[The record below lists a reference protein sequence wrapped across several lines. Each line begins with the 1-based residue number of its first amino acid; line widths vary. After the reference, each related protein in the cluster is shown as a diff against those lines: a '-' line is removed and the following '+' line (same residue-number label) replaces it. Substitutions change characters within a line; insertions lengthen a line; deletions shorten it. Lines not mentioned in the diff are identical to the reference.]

1 MCNIHTKEL
10 NNKEN
15 TAKIRNNLRSY
26 LHLTKTRTKR
36 NMYRERERKK
46 ENFRKGYR
54 KLRSLTRI
62 LPDETMYRWHG
73 NPYKRGHG
81 LADIFPT
88 SCVSLEPSS
97 SQPIDHLVNV
107 VTRLLDTRY
116 SSFIAANDDRTGREE
131 EGGGGRC
138 WKGGSVFVALSSRPH
153 TASPVDT
160 QLCVATRHDTKGVG
174 GRSPQLARRQ
184 TSRRFFRGNKGYQA
198 FIIRQR
204 RVGRASGWSMT
215 PWRTSERG
223 SGSGNRFGNLF
234 APSHSVQLLSLV
246 GIRNCVKLNSRFFGY
261 FVF

>member
-1 MCNIHTKEL
+1 
-10 NNKEN
+10 
-15 TAKIRNNLRSY
+15 
-26 LHLTKTRTKR
+26 
-36 NMYRERERKK
+36 
-46 ENFRKGYR
+46 
-54 KLRSLTRI
+54 
-62 LPDETMYRWHG
+62 MYRWHG

-174 GRSPQLARRQ
+174 GRSPQLAWRQ